1 MLNNTQYIDGMV
13 KGITPMYL
21 RLKTSD
27 PEKYNSTIK
36 KFQEEA
42 RIDKDSALNE
52 GLFKP
57 GYGGYPKYFFI
68 EMLKAL
74 GEPLDPQ

>member
-1 MLNNTQYIDGMV
+1 MNTQYIDGMV
-13 KGITPMYL
+13 KGIVPMYQ
-21 RLKTSD
+21 RLKRD
-27 PEKYNSTIK
+27 QPDKYNSTIK

-42 RIDKDSALNE
+42 RIDKESVLNE

-68 EMLKAL
+68 EILKAL
-74 GEPLDPQ
+74 GEPLEPQ

>member
-1 MLNNTQYIDGMV
+1 MLVNADYIDGMIKSIV
-13 KGITPMYL
+13 PMYK
-21 RLKTSD
+21 RLKKSH
-27 PEKYNSTIK
+27 PEQYQSTIK

-42 RIDKDSALNE
+42 RIDKDSVLNE

-68 EMLKAL
+68 EILKAL
-74 GEPLDPQ
+74 GEPGDPQ